1 MNSEIVKRNRKTKS
15 AEPPVLSI
23 PTPVIPASNT
33 LEFKV
38 EKPKAGRKKAEVVP
52 VQAEIP
58 AEQEEE
64 QLLLTPKIKTKRLPS
79 KYNLFVKEHMQ
90 TDEVKKLAPKERFS
104 HISKLYKDSKV

>member
-1 MNSEIVKRNRKTKS
+1 MSEIVKRTRKTKS

-23 PTPVIPASNT
+23 PSSLPASNT

-38 EKPKAGRKKAEVVP
+38 EKPKGRKKTEVVSVP
-52 VQAEIP
+52 AEIP
-58 AEQEEE
+58 AKQEE

-90 TDEVKKLAPKERFS
+90 TDEVKKLASKERFA